1 MEYLRRNSGKNNGIS
16 CKGKLCLGVKIKK
29 ERKEK

>member
-1 MEYLRRNSGKNNGIS
+1 MEYLRRNSGKTTEFPTREIV
-16 CKGKLCLGVKIKK
+16 CFWEKIKK